1 MVKRKQDGEDE
12 DISDQSDHSGTAAA
26 YQPVSITHTKK
37 ALVLEVSPPSE
48 HAATPTQHASS
59 STTPTLTCVQQSLG
73 PHAVIPTNG
82 AEDIAGENCK
92 THSLDNINIYSLL
105 RLLAS
110 ETPMNYPNRK
120 IKFPL
125 ASQII
130 EFLCMTKVTGIQPE
144 KEISSFTCIPCNNK
158 NNAIGALRLE
168 FNNIVSVC
176 ILKLISIHF
185 WTVMFKYVC
194 FPFYRYRVELSVS
207 DVTDDAVFVAFDIG
221 MAKLTNIQ
229 AAEILVEG
237 VYAKVD
243 AELLRFVAEIFGKT
257 YTFQLKIGEFNFPS
271 KPQTFTI
278 SCIFAERHQSP
289 LPGFVIDVEVP
300 DAHLPGVSAL
310 ASNVAADENSNFS
323 PQPSTSADPTVEM

>member
-1 MVKRKQDGEDE
+1 MILPSAKFHVSSLSQQESYYKT
-12 DISDQSDHSGTAAA
+12 QSFNDSTA
-26 YQPVSITHTKK
+26 PIRT
-37 ALVLEVSPPSE
+37 
-48 HAATPTQHASS
+48 
-59 STTPTLTCVQQSLG
+59 
-73 PHAVIPTNG
+73 VI
-82 AEDIAGENCK
+82 
-92 THSLDNINIYSLL
+92 
-105 RLLAS
+105 
-110 ETPMNYPNRK
+110 
-120 IKFPL
+120 F
-125 ASQII
+125 
-130 EFLCMTKVTGIQPE
+130 V
-144 KEISSFTCIPCNNK
+144 
-158 NNAIGALRLE
+158 
-168 FNNIVSVC
+168 
-176 ILKLISIHF
+176 
-185 WTVMFKYVC
+185 
-194 FPFYRYRVELSVS
+194 RYRVELSVS
-207 DVTDDAVFVAFDIG
+207 NVTDDAVFVAFDIG

-278 SCIFAERHQSP
+278 FCIFAERHQSP

>member
-1 MVKRKQDGEDE
+1 MRNQE
-12 DISDQSDHSGTAAA
+12 
-26 YQPVSITHTKK
+26 
-37 ALVLEVSPPSE
+37 
-48 HAATPTQHASS
+48 ATER
-59 STTPTLTCVQQSLG
+59 G
-73 PHAVIPTNG
+73 
-82 AEDIAGENCK
+82 K
-92 THSLDNINIYSLL
+92 
-105 RLLAS
+105 
-110 ETPMNYPNRK
+110 
-120 IKFPL
+120 
-125 ASQII
+125 
-130 EFLCMTKVTGIQPE
+130 
-144 KEISSFTCIPCNNK
+144 NNK
-158 NNAIGALRLE
+158 NNMKAMLKEMTQRPRGRPSASKNKPKSPITVTHDSSSSLRVHAVMIISACETISDFSRRKQRALC
-168 FNNIVSVC
+168 IVNANDPVIATINCASHQHCLGSPVRP
-176 ILKLISIHF
+176 S
-185 WTVMFKYVC
+185 TT
-194 FPFYRYRVELSVS
+194 

>member
-1 MVKRKQDGEDE
+1 MTQRPRGRPSASKNKPKLPITVTHDSSSSLRVHAVMIISACETISDFSRRKQR
-12 DISDQSDHSGTAAA
+12 
-26 YQPVSITHTKK
+26 
-37 ALVLEVSPPSE
+37 AL
-48 HAATPTQHASS
+48 
-59 STTPTLTCVQQSLG
+59 
-73 PHAVIPTNG
+73 
-82 AEDIAGENCK
+82 
-92 THSLDNINIYSLL
+92 
-105 RLLAS
+105 
-110 ETPMNYPNRK
+110 
-120 IKFPL
+120 
-125 ASQII
+125 
-130 EFLCMTKVTGIQPE
+130 
-144 KEISSFTCIPCNNK
+144 CIV
-158 NNAIGALRLE
+158 NA
-168 FNNIVSVC
+168 N
-176 ILKLISIHF
+176 
-185 WTVMFKYVC
+185 
-194 FPFYRYRVELSVS
+194 

-221 MAKLTNIQ
+221 MSKLTNIQ